1 MKANPQAAPNETN
14 RTVLMVDGH
23 GRIRTIH
30 KFHQKLGIGI
40 ALVVLALLAAAG
52 AVWMY
57 ADGLLIQAELREQ
70 IDALRAKVAE
80 AEHQQELLLAR
91 AVKAEARVAP
101 NDAPGNSSTPPR
113 VTPPDAS
120 AKVKA
125 PRPAPKSNTVA
136 ATPPAVDAQ
145 TAKPAPPQPKPAP
158 KPEPVIGVAV
168 DKFKVAYREAEKSL
182 SANFVIRN
190 TGNTQAQGRTVVVL
204 SKKDDT
210 ATPRLTLPPV
220 PLRDNRPRG
229 NRGRRFSITRFM
241 QVKLQRKVAEPGLQ
255 FDAADV
261 FVFDMQGKLLQEET
275 FAVAVRIP
283 EEKPPAPAVAL
294 PPSEPAAPAAA
305 VSPVE
310 PAAPAAAV
318 SPAEPAAPAGDQS
331 PDQNPDL
338 NPEQNRVPTPI
349 LAIPAKSGQETQGGQ
364 EE

>member
-1 MKANPQAAPNETN
+1 MKANPQTAPNETN

-57 ADGLLIQAELREQ
+57 ADGLHSQAELRQQ

-80 AEHQQELLLAR
+80 AEHQKELFLAR
-91 AVKAEARVAP
+91 AVKAEARVAASDP
-101 NDAPGNSSTPPR
+101 QGNSSTAPQ
-113 VTPPDAS
+113 VTPPEAR
-120 AKVKA
+120 AKTKDK
-125 PRPAPKSNTVA
+125 RPALKSSAAVA
-136 ATPPAVDAQ
+136 PPPVVDAKS
-145 TAKPAPPQPKPAP
+145 AKPAPPKPEPAP

-168 DKFKVAYREAEKSL
+168 DKFKVAYQEAEKSL
-182 SANFVIRN
+182 VADFIIRN

-204 SKKDDT
+204 SEKDNT

-220 PLRDNRPRG
+220 PLRDDRPRG

-241 QVKLQRKVAEPGLQ
+241 KVKLERKVAEPGLQ
-255 FDAADV
+255 FDSADI
-261 FVFDMQGKLLQEET
+261 FVFDMQGKLLQEKT
-275 FAVAVRIP
+275 FEVAVRIP
-283 EEKPPAPAVAL
+283 DEKPP
-294 PPSEPAAPAAA
+294 APAAA

-310 PAAPAAAV
+310 PAAP
-318 SPAEPAAPAGDQS
+318 E
-331 PDQNPDL
+331 PDQKPEQ
-338 NPEQNRVPTPI
+338 NPEQTSEQYPVANPI
-349 LAIPAKSGQETQGGQ
+349 LDIPANDGQETQGGQ